1 MKMFDILF
9 PTYSCLVCR
18 TEINK
23 SKHVF
28 ICDACEKKLPRHEK
42 ICDKCGSEVSVY
54 AFVCDRCQTGASV
67 ALPAQTQKPAL
78 SPASDTFRGSKNIR
92 WHFDKARS
100 AFSYEKPIIE
110 LVLRL
115 KYNAEGDIAKFAA
128 PMLAEAVVKY
138 NIVADLII
146 PVPLA
151 SKRFK
156 ERGYNQSELIATKL
170 SKITGIPVNNSF
182 LVRVKHTEAQKKM
195 TPKERQENLHD
206 AFEIRPPYSV
216 VKGKRILLIDDVLT
230 TGATVNECARMIRCA
245 HPESIEVLTVASVRQ
260 KPTAEG

>member
-1 MKMFDILF
+1 MFDILF

-23 SKHVF
+23 SKHGF

-42 ICDKCGSEVSVY
+42 ICDKCGSEVSAY
-54 AFVCDRCQTGASV
+54 AFVCDRCQNHV
-67 ALPAQTQKPAL
+67 
-78 SPASDTFRGSKNIR
+78 KNAKTD
-92 WHFDKARS
+92 WYFDKARS
-100 AFSYEKPIIE
+100 AFSYEKPVIE

-128 PMLAEAVVKY
+128 PMLADAVVKY

-151 SKRFK
+151 PKRFK

-170 SKITGIPVNNSF
+170 SKITGIPVNNNF

-206 AFEIRPPYSV
+206 AFEIRPPYSA

-230 TGATVNECARMIRCA
+230 TGITVNECARMIRHA

-260 KPTAEG
+260 KQTAEG